1 MKGNICIPQAALTDE
16 LWENPYIGRFYFYL
30 LRHVDND
37 GHWVVSF
44 KQIQRDLGL
53 SRQQYRTALGTLA
66 ATTLITAIAT
76 ASTTTVILNV
86 STNKSKPKTAPITA
100 PITASTT
107 ALAVNPDT
115 QQQDGF
121 ERFMEYFNNGFTGTA
136 IPKVTKLTDRRKTA
150 LRTIFKE
157 YGKETVDTV
166 LRKVYLSDFL
176 SGRKTDWHATFDWIF
191 SKTNFQKILEDN
203 YANRPDNTQ
212 CSRSSGDDSEAAS
225 RMARIAKEVL
235 RQSS

>member
-1 MKGNICIPQAALTDE
+1 
-16 LWENPYIGRFYFYL
+16 
-30 LRHVDND
+30 
-37 GHWVVSF
+37 
-44 KQIQRDLGL
+44 
-53 SRQQYRTALGTLA
+53 
-66 ATTLITAIAT
+66 
-76 ASTTTVILNV
+76 
-86 STNKSKPKTAPITA
+86 
-100 PITASTT
+100 
-107 ALAVNPDT
+107 
-115 QQQDGF
+115 
-121 ERFMEYFNNGFTGTA
+121 MEYFNNGFTGTA